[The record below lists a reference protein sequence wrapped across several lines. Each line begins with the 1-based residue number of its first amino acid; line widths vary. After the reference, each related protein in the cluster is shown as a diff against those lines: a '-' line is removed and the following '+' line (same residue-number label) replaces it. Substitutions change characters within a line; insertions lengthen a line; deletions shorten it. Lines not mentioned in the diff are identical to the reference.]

1 MQEFNLNELEISAI
15 SEIANIS
22 MGNAATSISLLVQRE
37 VNIST
42 PKLAICDNGSS
53 IDAAADKQV
62 VASVDYVKGIMGRN
76 MLFLLEDEAK
86 MMADF
91 MMGSDGHGMFF
102 DMEFSDM
109 HLSAI
114 SEVMNQAMGAAA
126 TAMGLMLD
134 RVVDIS
140 TPDARKIEAG
150 QSISFDSNKDTRFV
164 QVTFEV
170 YIGDSMTLR
179 MAQAFP
185 FLLAKAIADI
195 FLIKK
200 GTMDK

>member
-1 MQEFNLNELEISAI
+1 MQELNLNEIEISAI

-22 MGNAATSISLLVQRE
+22 AGNAATSISLLVQRE
-37 VNIST
+37 VGIST
-42 PKLAICDNGSS
+42 PELKICNNGSS
-53 IDAAADKQV
+53 IAAASGKQV

-76 MLFLLEDEAK
+76 ILFMMADEAK
-86 MMADF
+86 MIADF

-102 DMEFSDM
+102 DMDFCDM

-114 SEVMNQAMGAAA
+114 SEVMNQAMGASA

-140 TPDARKIEAG
+140 TPDAKQIESG
-150 QSISFDSNKDTRFV
+150 QDISYNSDKDNRFV
-164 QVTFEV
+164 EVSFTVTIGSDMKIKLSQV
-170 YIGDSMTLR
+170 
-179 MAQAFP
+179 FP
-185 FLLAKAIADI
+185 FILAKAIADV

-200 GTMDK
+200 GNPAK